1 MALKD
6 EPFTQCQSGTA
17 PLNPDQQHALLAEL
31 PDWQL
36 DSASGQ
42 DQLVRTYR
50 FKSFARAL
58 AFANQVGEL
67 ADSEDHHPAI
77 LIEWGRATV
86 SWWTHSIGGLHRND
100 FVMAARTDALYG

>member
-6 EPFTQCQSGTA
+6 EPFTECPSGTP
-17 PLNPDQQHALLAEL
+17 PLNAQQQQTLLAEL

-36 DSASGQ
+36 ANTDGQ

-86 SWWTHSIGGLHRND
+86 RWWTHSIGGLHHND